1 MGLRPNLLTR
11 RTAGVASTTLALL
24 LSTAAVGVVPAASA
38 FSAAPGAS
46 CVEPADVHPDARVK
60 KGGTAKLD
68 PNELTAKQVRE
79 READLVAA
87 LRERANFRAGAQ
99 AAAPLAT
106 VTIPVVVHVIQ
117 ENSTRAGGNIPDS
130 MITQQIS
137 VLNQAYS
144 GATGGAPTAF
154 AFQLQKI
161 NRVTNPSWY
170 PIVEGSAAERQMK
183 SSLREGGKNTL
194 NIYLGELSDD
204 LLGWATFPKRKLD
217 SMDGVVV
224 LNESL
229 PGGTAT
235 NYNQGDTGTHE
246 VGHWLNLYHTFQGGC
261 SGSGD
266 SVSDTP
272 AEASPAYQCPTGRDT
287 CTAPGAD
294 PIHNFMDY
302 TYDSCMYQFTAG
314 QASRM
319 LTAWNAYRAA

>member
-11 RTAGVASTTLALL
+11 RNAGVASTTLALL
-24 LSTAAVGVVPAASA
+24 LSAAAVGVMPATSA
-38 FSAAPGAS
+38 FSAAPSEA
-46 CVEPADVHPDARVK
+46 CVEPADVHSDARVK
-60 KGGTAKLD
+60 AGGQAKHE
-68 PNELTAKQVRE
+68 PNELTLAQTRE
-79 READLVAA
+79 READLAAA
-87 LRERANFRAGAQ
+87 LRERARFRTGAGATT
-99 AAAPLAT
+99 LST

-117 ENSTRAGGNIPDS
+117 RDSTRAGGNIPDS
-130 MITQQIS
+130 MINSQIT
-137 VLNQAYS
+137 VLNESFS
-144 GATGGAPTAF
+144 GATGGAATAF
-154 AFQLQKI
+154 SFQLYKI
-161 NRVTNPSWY
+161 NRVTNPAWY
-170 PIVEGSAAERQMK
+170 PIVYGSSTERQMK
-183 SSLREGGKNTL
+183 TSLREGGKNTL

-224 LNESL
+224 LSESL
-229 PGGTAT
+229 PSGTAG

-261 SGSGD
+261 AGQGD

-272 AEASPAYQCPTGRDT
+272 AEAQPAFECPTGRDT
-287 CTAPGAD
+287 CTDPGAD
-294 PIHNFMDY
+294 PITNFMDY